1 MADLSVTAAN
11 VIGLGTTE
19 DGTAGATITAGQLV
33 YKDTTDANKFK
44 LTDSDS
50 ATAAVREIFGVAL
63 NSASSGQPLRVLKG
77 GIMTLNAVVTV
88 GEIYVASD
96 TAGGIMPEGDLEIG
110 DYVQVLGI
118 GTSTTTIKIQPINSN
133 VAVAA

>member
-11 VIGLGTTE
+11 VIGLGNTE
-19 DGTAGATITAGQLV
+19 DGLSGATITAGQLV
-33 YKDTTDANKFK
+33 YKDTSDGNKFK

-50 ATAAVREIFGVAL
+50 GTAAVREIFGVAL
-63 NSASSGQPLRVLKG
+63 NGASAGQPLRVLKG
-77 GIMTLNAVVTV
+77 GILTLNAVVTV

-110 DYVQVLGI
+110 DYVQVLGV
-118 GTSTTTIKIQPINSN
+118 GLTTTTIKVAPINSN